1 MHLDKAENGEIVI
14 HMPEAEA
21 ADALYTLRSRAD
33 ELDDCEELTEALE
46 AAGVPM
52 PEPED
57 HRRYEY
63 MPPVD

>member
-1 MHLDKAENGEIVI
+1 MHLEKAENGELVI
-14 HMPEAEA
+14 TMPEAEA
-21 ADALYTLRSRAD
+21 SDALYTLKNRAD

-46 AAGVPM
+46 AAGVKM

-63 MPPVD
+63 MPPAD